1 MSNQKGGKKMVWIIQ
16 TFHSLG
22 SEMWGHANYFYNIS
36 HIILLLLDYLDTIL
50 LWYSSLDIFVADI
63 WYQFGIRKRGLCTYV
78 FGNIWSQRLVN
89 NGIASLDSFYIYI
102 HSCGCLDRKRGGAV
116 VLYVEAACE
125 VQLGPTNCQWLLW
138 PHPQSTR
145 PLRSSPKYF
154 TFRLQ
159 TQSPN
164 ISFSFHFAQFSVK
177 SFTWNNSIL
186 ARKLPSQNSQSLLG
200 LFSSILISTKILP
213 QISHEELTA
222 QIVPKFVSFPKNCLS
237 IYCCLASEEEAAQ
250 IVHENVPNF

>member
-154 TFRLQ
+154 TFRLKR
-159 TQSPN
+159 
-164 ISFSFHFAQFSVK
+164 HK
-177 SFTWNNSIL
+177 YFTL
-186 ARKLPSQNSQSLLG
+186 LSLCP
-200 LFSSILISTKILP
+200 IP
-213 QISHEELTA
+213 
-222 QIVPKFVSFPKNCLS
+222 C
-237 IYCCLASEEEAAQ
+237 
-250 IVHENVPNF
+250 

>member
-1 MSNQKGGKKMVWIIQ
+1 MFSA
-16 TFHSLG
+16 TLG
-22 SEMWGHANYFYNIS
+22 LKDWSIME
-36 HIILLLLDYLDTIL
+36 LLLWTP
-50 LWYSSLDIFVADI
+50 
-63 WYQFGIRKRGLCTYV
+63 
-78 FGNIWSQRLVN
+78 
-89 NGIASLDSFYIYI
+89 FYIYI

-164 ISFSFHFAQFSVK
+164 ISFSFHFAQFPVK
-177 SFTWNNSIL
+177 SFTWNNSIPAPKQPKSPRIVFLNLDFHQNL
-186 ARKLPSQNSQSLLG
+186 ASNLSRGAHRPNC
-200 LFSSILISTKILP
+200 P
-213 QISHEELTA
+213 QICFHSQELTLNLLLFGQKKKKKKLSMKMFQTSKYKNKPHWNLHFNKCI
-222 QIVPKFVSFPKNCLS
+222 QIVS
-237 IYCCLASEEEAAQ
+237 IYLVKNVRQKITWAATKKKQ
-250 IVHENVPNF
+250 LCPQQENLQSSPNCSLFNIGKF

>member
-1 MSNQKGGKKMVWIIQ
+1 MFSA
-16 TFHSLG
+16 TLG
-22 SEMWGHANYFYNIS
+22 LKDWSIME
-36 HIILLLLDYLDTIL
+36 LLLWTP
-50 LWYSSLDIFVADI
+50 
-63 WYQFGIRKRGLCTYV
+63 
-78 FGNIWSQRLVN
+78 
-89 NGIASLDSFYIYI
+89 FYIYI

-164 ISFSFHFAQFSVK
+164 ISFSFHFAQFPVK
-177 SFTWNNSIL
+177 SFTWNNSIPAPKQPKSPRIVFLNLDFHQNL
-186 ARKLPSQNSQSLLG
+186 ASNLSRGAHRPNCPQICFLSQELPLNLLLFGLRRRSRPNCPWKCSKLLNIKTSQIEMYNSTNAFKLFQYICFFFLSKKIYRVRQIF
-200 LFSSILISTKILP
+200 LFSIVANFEFSVFSAVIKNGFP
-213 QISHEELTA
+213 QTTIRSSL
-222 QIVPKFVSFPKNCLS
+222 
-237 IYCCLASEEEAAQ
+237 
-250 IVHENVPNF
+250 